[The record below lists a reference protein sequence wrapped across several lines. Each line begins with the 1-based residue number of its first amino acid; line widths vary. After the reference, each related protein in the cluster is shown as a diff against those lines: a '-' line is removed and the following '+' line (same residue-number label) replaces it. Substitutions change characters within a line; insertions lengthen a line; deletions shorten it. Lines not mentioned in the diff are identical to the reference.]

1 MLRGRVYARFSSNN
15 QREESIEGQLR
26 ECHHYAKAHNIA
38 ITGEYCDRAL
48 SGRTDKRPEF
58 LRMIREAERGQFDVL
73 LVYKVDRFARNRYDS
88 AMYKAKLK
96 KAGVKIVSVMENIP
110 ETPEGIILESV
121 MEGFAE
127 YYSANLAQNV
137 SRGLMENALKCKIV
151 GGQMPLGYRKSAEGK
166 YEIDPANVTIV
177 QEIFARYA
185 DGETARSIC
194 DYLNAHGV
202 RTSRGGE
209 FGRSSLVKLLQN
221 RKYIGEYA
229 YHELVVPDGVPRIID
244 QDTFERV
251 QRRVAFNVRIKGGKA
266 KAKEEYLLTSKVFCG
281 YCGEPLVGESGRG
294 CNDVTYHYYK
304 CYKRKRTA
312 GACRK
317 QTEHKEWLENV
328 VVQET
333 ITHALTDENIA
344 SIADMAIA
352 LLQREASDRSILESL
367 QNQLQSVETALANV
381 MRAIEMGV
389 INSTT
394 QNRMQELERI
404 RDDLSEKI
412 AREADAKPMLTRGE
426 IVYWLESFRT
436 GDPSDP
442 AYRRRVIDT
451 LVAKVVV
458 YDEDDGGRKL
468 VILYNMT
475 KNNTSTVSLSDIEE
489 ITRLKSGT
497 LVSGF
502 FVTSGILPYW
512 CKKHTFLFP
521 FAG

>member
-194 DYLNAHGV
+194 DYLNARGV

-209 FGRSSLVKLLQN
+209 F
-221 RKYIGEYA
+221 
-229 YHELVVPDGVPRIID
+229 
-244 QDTFERV
+244 
-251 QRRVAFNVRIKGGKA
+251 
-266 KAKEEYLLTSKVFCG
+266 
-281 YCGEPLVGESGRG
+281 
-294 CNDVTYHYYK
+294 
-304 CYKRKRTA
+304 
-312 GACRK
+312 
-317 QTEHKEWLENV
+317 W
-328 VVQET
+328 
-333 ITHALTDENIA
+333 
-344 SIADMAIA
+344 
-352 LLQREASDRSILESL
+352 
-367 QNQLQSVETALANV
+367 
-381 MRAIEMGV
+381 
-389 INSTT
+389 
-394 QNRMQELERI
+394 
-404 RDDLSEKI
+404 EK
-412 AREADAKPMLTRGE
+412 
-426 IVYWLESFRT
+426 
-436 GDPSDP
+436 
-442 AYRRRVIDT
+442 
-451 LVAKVVV
+451 
-458 YDEDDGGRKL
+458 
-468 VILYNMT
+468 
-475 KNNTSTVSLSDIEE
+475 
-489 ITRLKSGT
+489 
-497 LVSGF
+497 
-502 FVTSGILPYW
+502 
-512 CKKHTFLFP
+512 
-521 FAG
+521 